1 VRPEDEIIKGLTAFG
16 IPCDEEPVRNL
27 TFFITELSKWNDRV
41 NLVGYKDIRSIVR
54 ELLYDAFFLWG
65 HAGESRR
72 TLDLGSGSGIIAIP
86 FKILSPAMEVYP
98 VDRSLRKIQFQ
109 RHIKRSLALEGFHP
123 VHGRIEEIDP
133 VGAESVTAKAFGP
146 IEAILQMSRRHLVE
160 RGKAYIVKG
169 PAEEAAEVEGFTL
182 KSTVPYTLP
191 GSGRRYR
198 LFVYGKDGE

>member
-16 IPCDEEPVRNL
+16 IPCDEEPVRKL

-54 ELLYDAFFLWG
+54 ELLYDALFLWG
-65 HAGESRR
+65 HAGGSASA
-72 TLDLGSGSGIIAIP
+72 LDLGSGSGIIAIP

-123 VHGRIEEIDP
+123 VHGRIEEIEP
-133 VGAESVTAKAFGP
+133 VGAESVVVKAFGP
-146 IEAILQMSRRHLVE
+146 MEMILEMSRRHLREGGRVFM
-160 RGKAYIVKG
+160 VKG
-169 PAEEAAEVEGFTL
+169 PAEEERKVEGFELESET
-182 KSTVPYTLP
+182 PYTLP
-191 GSGRRYR
+191 GSGRKYR
-198 LFVYGKDGE
+198 LFVYRKSGE